1 MHTFRHVALVAT
13 ILLALPTA
21 ATAQSLPDWAAPS
34 AAPAP
39 EAFGETPTDAT
50 PNPPEVPIDG
60 GLGLLALAGAG
71 YAARRLRQQH
81 AE

>member
-1 MHTFRHVALVAT
+1 MHTFRYVALAAT
-13 ILLALPTA
+13 LTFALP
-21 ATAQSLPDWAAPS
+21 ATAQSVPDWAAPS

-39 EAFGETPTDAT
+39 ESFEEAPLEAT
-50 PNPPEVPIDG
+50 PNPPAVPIDG

-71 YAARRLRQQH
+71 YAARRLRQQR

>member
-1 MHTFRHVALVAT
+1 MHTFRYIALLAALLVAM
-13 ILLALPTA
+13 PV
-21 ATAQSLPDWAAPS
+21 TAQSLPDWAAPS
-34 AAPAP
+34 ETPAP
-39 EAFGETPTDAT
+39 EAFEETPNEAT

-71 YAARRLRQQH
+71 FAARRLRQQP